1 MSKAEIYDDPI
12 WEYTLASRLQP
23 YLNEVRKFW
32 NNIDKLTPDNIGTY
46 NIEGEEVPPGLM
58 YRICSTPVR
67 SPVKHVQVFPFIP
80 SAYLQIVGVPGGTV
94 KMISRVCY
102 GDKFKLEEFTV
113 IEKSR
118 LSEMYN
124 QGQVL
129 IFVPTS
135 IYEGR
140 QGLGKY
146 VYLTLPEMAA
156 LANGDVIQSVKLKI
170 NKYI

>member
-1 MSKAEIYDDPI
+1 
-12 WEYTLASRLQP
+12 
-23 YLNEVRKFW
+23 
-32 NNIDKLTPDNIGTY
+32 
-46 NIEGEEVPPGLM
+46 
-58 YRICSTPVR
+58 
-67 SPVKHVQVFPFIP
+67 
-80 SAYLQIVGVPGGTV
+80 
-94 KMISRVCY
+94 MISRVCY